1 MDEDLILQVHYQPKV
16 NLKSN
21 EIYGV
26 EALARFSNSI
36 GEIFNTDEVLK
47 NFKSEK
53 EIISF
58 STLVINNVFKDFNN
72 NDNIKKGFNVSV
84 NISAIEIE
92 NLNFQNWF
100 RNEVLNNIHI
110 KNNFE
115 FEFELTEQYKIKS
128 EDVFFDRLEYLRN
141 SGIKLSIDDLG
152 KGFNNKDLIYKYKFD
167 LVKLDKSF
175 ISLAKKNRNI
185 VRNLIDEIK
194 NLNLRV
200 LIEGVERQDE
210 LEIAKSLN
218 CDFAQGF

>member
-58 STLVINNVFKDFNN
+58 STMVINNVFKDFNN
-72 NDNIKKGFNVSV
+72 NDNIKKGFNISV

-115 FEFELTEQYKIKS
+115 FELTAQYKIKS
-128 EDVFFDRLEYLRN
+128 ENVF
-141 SGIKLSIDDLG
+141 
-152 KGFNNKDLIYKYKFD
+152 
-167 LVKLDKSF
+167 
-175 ISLAKKNRNI
+175 
-185 VRNLIDEIK
+185 LID
-194 NLNLRV
+194 LN
-200 LIEGVERQDE
+200 I
-210 LEIAKSLN
+210 
-218 CDFAQGF
+218 